1 MLLIA
6 SPDEEVKGSMDITA
20 SNFLNYTTQGEDNP
34 DEKYAFCVVFFLCK

>member
-20 SNFLNYTTQGEDNP
+20 SKFLNYTTQGEDNP
-34 DEKYAFCVVFFLCK
+34 DEKYAFRVCFLCK

>member
-20 SNFLNYTTQGEDNP
+20 SNFLSYTTQGEDNP
-34 DEKYAFCVVFFLCK
+34 DEKYAFRVCFLWK